1 MRRQTTVNK
10 RTSKSIRARG
20 KKVVPAAKGKAL
32 RKPNK
37 EKTVF
42 AKIKDAFDET
52 AAKLKTL
59 LPGENKSNHRE
70 NEGTE
75 MA

>member
-1 MRRQTTVNK
+1 MKK
-10 RTSKSIRARG
+10 RTAKSIKARG
-20 KKVVPAAKGKAL
+20 KKVVPAAKRKAL
-32 RKPNK
+32 RKPDK

-42 AKIKDAFDET
+42 TKIKDAFDET

>member
-1 MRRQTTVNK
+1 MRKQTTGKK
-10 RTSKSIRARG
+10 RTARKTRG
-20 KKVVPAAKGKAL
+20 KKAPPAVKKKAL
-32 RKPNK
+32 KKPKK

-42 AKIKDAFDET
+42 TQIRSAWDET

-59 LPGENKSNHRE
+59 LPGENRSNHRE
-70 NEGTE
+70 DGTE